1 MHLVP
6 GRECGACTACC
17 THLRIEDPDL
27 RKLAG
32 TPCQNL
38 STGNGCS
45 IYPDRP
51 QTCRNWYCGWR
62 YMPQLNDQCRPDQSE
77 ILIRLAEDGLIFEPI
92 NSALSLNAEWV
103 LGIIGALIEETEITV
118 YISVPTKPGFT
129 NSRIRMN
136 EKLAKAVAS
145 RNGYAVQK
153 EMLEAILFGM
163 KSETDLVSPL

>member
-1 MHLVP
+1 
-6 GRECGACTACC
+6 
-17 THLRIEDPDL
+17 
-27 RKLAG
+27 
-32 TPCQNL
+32 
-38 STGNGCS
+38 
-45 IYPDRP
+45 
-51 QTCRNWYCGWR
+51 
-62 YMPQLNDQCRPDQSE
+62 MPQLNDQCRPDQSE